1 MGHRFDRGDV
11 IDMLEESAIRR
22 IPVVVQ
28 LRDGRVF
35 EDRVTDIGKWHE
47 EDWVAFAQHDFT
59 PLRSITSCQRAQPP
73 SYSYA
78 GKRDHAGDEAP
89 TRRR

>member
-28 LRDGRVF
+28 LRDGHMF
-35 EDRVTDIGKWHE
+35 EDRVTDIGKWGDQ
-47 EDWVAFAQHDFT
+47 DWVAFAQHDFT
-59 PLRSITSCQRAQPP
+59 PLRAIASCRRAWPP
-73 SYSYA
+73 VYTYA
-78 GKRDHAGDEAP
+78 GKR
-89 TRRR
+89 

>member
-11 IDMLEESAIRR
+11 IDMLEESAMRR

-28 LRDGRVF
+28 LRSGREF
-35 EDRVTDIGKWHE
+35 EDRVTDIGKWDGQ
-47 EDWVAFAQHDFT
+47 DWVAFARHDFT
-59 PLRSITSCQRAQPP
+59 PLRAISSCKRARPP

-78 GKRDHAGDEAP
+78 GKR
-89 TRRR
+89 